1 MATASK
7 SRSRMVTP
15 PPKSG
20 VKGGGEKMYSRE
32 EKQQLLDNFDCE
44 GMSIV
49 CIAISSPTLL
59 FFMTLEIDRNE
70 RTAADRQSK
79 TRSDPSRHTYK

>member
-15 PPKSG
+15 PPNLSTTA
-20 VKGGGEKMYSRE
+20 GGSKMYSRE

-44 GMSIV
+44 GK
-49 CIAISSPTLL
+49 LL
-59 FFMTLEIDRNE
+59 FANSPPGNPGDCLCLEW
-70 RTAADRQSK
+70 S
-79 TRSDPSRHTYK
+79 

>member
-1 MATASK
+1 MDQPVLSSIYFIHIHIHIASMATASK

-15 PPKSG
+15 PPKSSA
-20 VKGGGEKMYSRE
+20 KGGGPKMYSRE

-49 CIAISSPTLL
+49 YLAIPGPLPLL
-59 FFMTLEIDRNE
+59 MTLEV
-70 RTAADRQSK
+70 
-79 TRSDPSRHTYK
+79 H

>member
-1 MATASK
+1 
-7 SRSRMVTP
+7 MVTP

-20 VKGGGEKMYSRE
+20 AKAGGPKMYSRE

-49 CIAISSPTLL
+49 SIPTPGHISLSLGVAL
-59 FFMTLEIDRNE
+59 
-70 RTAADRQSK
+70 
-79 TRSDPSRHTYK
+79 HTDAKSQE

>member
-15 PPKSG
+15 PPKSS
-20 VKGGGEKMYSRE
+20 VKGGGPKMYSRE

-49 CIAISSPTLL
+49 YIATSGPT
-59 FFMTLEIDRNE
+59 F
-70 RTAADRQSK
+70 
-79 TRSDPSRHTYK
+79 PSL